1 MRVSFSCIFL
11 NASIGWINYQRS
23 YQDNWGAVRLVSRRT
38 NVCPY
43 HTNSDVA
50 SPRPCLSVRSFF
62 CLFALTLGTGF
73 FLLNRSFSF
82 PHLPIDCL
90 CTVFFVL
97 GWLFVVNCKSISSML
112 GAPVQRITA
121 NISLAKNAFKHS
133 EDHLQKFKLLLEF
146 SQTSISRVFLK
157 DWKDVAWSD

>member
-23 YQDNWGAVRLVSRRT
+23 YQANWGAVRLVSRRT

-50 SPRPCLSVRSFF
+50 SPRPRLSVRSFF

-73 FLLNRSFSF
+73 FLLNRS
-82 PHLPIDCL
+82 CM
-90 CTVFFVL
+90 VFFVL

-146 SQTSISRVFLK
+146 SQTSISRVVLK